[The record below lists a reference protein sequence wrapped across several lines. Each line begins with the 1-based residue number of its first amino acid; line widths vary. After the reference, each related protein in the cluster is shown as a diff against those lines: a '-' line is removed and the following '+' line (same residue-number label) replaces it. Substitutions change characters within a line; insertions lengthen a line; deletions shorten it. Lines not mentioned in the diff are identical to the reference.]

1 MNKNANLIMN
11 ILIILLILALVFV
24 MMNYYAGTP
33 SKIPTKIDVISE
45 DIIQNS
51 DNESIITNHTGIVEN
66 SGETII
72 NINTSGEIVDV
83 VSGETSGDVNLE
95 TSLEKDTPNEGK
107 GNNKPVIMTSEN
119 EISNKEKKEVLTELD
134 KTLMELLDVV
144 DKVQTVDET
153 RLIIDDSEVQQ

>member
-11 ILIILLILALVFV
+11 LLIILLIIALVFV

-33 SKIPTKIDVISE
+33 SKIPTQIDVIGD
-45 DIIQNS
+45 DIIRNS
-51 DNESIITNHTGIVEN
+51 DNESIITNNTGVKGT

-72 NINTSGEIVDV
+72 NINDSGEINI
-83 VSGETSGDVNLE
+83 VSGETSGDENIEVIH
-95 TSLEKDTPNEGK
+95 EKDSETKE
-107 GNNKPVIMTSEN
+107 NNKPVIMTSEN

-144 DKVQTVDET
+144 DKVQIVDET

>member
-33 SKIPTKIDVISE
+33 SKIPTKIDVIGE

-51 DNESIITNHTGIVEN
+51 DNESIITNHTGIEEN

-72 NINTSGEIVDV
+72 NINASGEINI
-83 VSGETSGDVNLE
+83 VSGETSGDENLE
-95 TSLEKDTPNEGK
+95 VTPEKDNEGEEK
-107 GNNKPVIMTSEN
+107 ENNKPVIMTSEN